1 MTAAGVL
8 LHEFSDWRG
17 KVSPKEVVDFSD
29 VMDVLS
35 ARSREVYDKLVHKS
49 DALFE
54 LFRVATPID
63 ELANARFGSRPA
75 YRPGAKAGI
84 EGIRAIPWGFGWT
97 QIRLML
103 TGWLGIGTALGEA
116 VSSRDGLRRLQRM
129 AGSWPFFDD
138 LLGKAEMVCAKTD
151 IEIARTYVRSLGG
164 DIDLLDQLASEYD
177 RAVEA
182 LLLIRGHR
190 RLLDDSPVLQS
201 AIELRNPYVDPL
213 SLLQISLLRRKRL
226 GASAGKNADEKIDD
240 ALATTLSG
248 VAQALR
254 NTG

>member
-1 MTAAGVL
+1 
-8 LHEFSDWRG
+8 
-17 KVSPKEVVDFSD
+17 
-29 VMDVLS
+29 
-35 ARSREVYDKLVHKS
+35 
-49 DALFE
+49 
-54 LFRVATPID
+54 
-63 ELANARFGSRPA
+63 
-75 YRPGAKAGI
+75 
-84 EGIRAIPWGFGWT
+84 
-97 QIRLML
+97 ML

-116 VSSRDGLRRLQRM
+116 VSTRDGLRRLQRM
-129 AGSWPFFDD
+129 ASSWPFFDD

-151 IEIARTYVRSLGG
+151 VEIARAYVTHLGG
-164 DIDLLDQLASEYD
+164 DVDLLDSLVAEYE

-213 SLLQISLLRRKRL
+213 SLLQISLLRRKREQ
-226 GASAGKNADEKIDD
+226 ATDGKKPDEQIDE

-248 VAQALR
+248 IAQALR

>member
-1 MTAAGVL
+1 
-8 LHEFSDWRG
+8 SDWRG
-17 KVSPKEVVDFSD
+17 KVSTKEVVDFTD
-29 VMDVLS
+29 VMDALA
-35 ARSREVYDKLVHKS
+35 ARSREVYHKLVHEG
-49 DALFE
+49 DALFQ

-103 TGWLGIGTALGEA
+103 TGWLGIGTALGEI
-116 VSSRDGLRRLQRM
+116 VSTRDGLRRLQRM
-129 AGSWPFFDD
+129 ASCWPFFQD
-138 LLGKAEMVCAKTD
+138 LLAKAEMVCAKTD
-151 IEIARTYVRSLGG
+151 LEIARAYVKNLGG
-164 DIDLLDQLASEYD
+164 DMELLGLLEREYE
-177 RAVEA
+177 RAVES

-190 RLLDDSPVLQS
+190 RMLDDTPVLQS

-213 SLLQISLLRRKRL
+213 SLLQISLLRRKRQQ
-226 GASAGKNADEKIDD
+226 GDERKSPNEQIDD

-248 VAQALR
+248 IAQALR

>member
-1 MTAAGVL
+1 
-8 LHEFSDWRG
+8 
-17 KVSPKEVVDFSD
+17 
-29 VMDVLS
+29 MDALS
-35 ARSREVYDKLVHKS
+35 SRSRDVYHKLVHED
-49 DALFE
+49 DALFQ

-63 ELANARFGSRPA
+63 ELANARFGSRPP

-116 VSSRDGLRRLQRM
+116 VSTRDGLRRLQRM
-129 AGSWPFFDD
+129 ASCWPFFQD
-138 LLGKAEMVCAKTD
+138 LLAKAEMVCAKTD
-151 IEIARTYVRSLGG
+151 VEIARAYVSNLGG
-164 DIDLLDQLASEYD
+164 DMRLFEVLVQEYE

-190 RLLDDSPVLQS
+190 RLLDDTPVLQS

-213 SLLQISLLRRKRL
+213 SLLQVSLLRRKR
-226 GASAGKNADEKIDD
+226 GQSTTTKIPNEQIDD

-248 VAQALR
+248 IAQALR

>member
-1 MTAAGVL
+1 VL
-8 LHEFSDWRG
+8 LHEFSDWRR
-17 KVSPKEVVDFSD
+17 KVSPKEVVDFTD
-29 VMDVLS
+29 VMDGLS
-35 ARSREVYDKLVHKS
+35 ARSRDVYHKLVHEG
-49 DALFE
+49 DALFN

-116 VSSRDGLRRLQRM
+116 VSTRDGLRRMQRM
-129 AGSWPFFDD
+129 ASCWPFFED

-151 IEIARTYVRSLGG
+151 VEIARTYVRHLGG
-164 DIDLLDQLASEYD
+164 DLQLLDQLVREYE

-213 SLLQISLLRRKRL
+213 SLLQISLLGRKRL
-226 GASAGKNADEKIDD
+226 GPSHSKNADEKVDD

-248 VAQALR
+248 IAQALR

>member
-1 MTAAGVL
+1 
-8 LHEFSDWRG
+8 
-17 KVSPKEVVDFSD
+17 
-29 VMDVLS
+29 
-35 ARSREVYDKLVHKS
+35 
-49 DALFE
+49 
-54 LFRVATPID
+54 
-63 ELANARFGSRPA
+63 
-75 YRPGAKAGI
+75 
-84 EGIRAIPWGFGWT
+84 
-97 QIRLML
+97 
-103 TGWLGIGTALGEA
+103 
-116 VSSRDGLRRLQRM
+116 M
-129 AGSWPFFDD
+129 ASCWPFFDD

-151 IEIARTYVRSLGG
+151 VEIARTYVRHLGG
-164 DIDLLDQLASEYD
+164 DENLFDTLVTEYD

-213 SLLQISLLRRKRL
+213 SLLQVSLLRRKR
-226 GASAGKNADEKIDD
+226 GPVSGGSKPDEQIDD